1 VISQGGLDKF
11 SHKPP
16 LAILGA
22 GSWGTALAVHLV
34 GNSNS
39 VRLWGRDG
47 IQIETMRLERENKR
61 YLPGVSLP
69 EELSLYSDLS
79 ACLDGV
85 QDVIVAVPSTQFES
99 LLESLKPLVGPNW
112 RLLWVTK
119 GLDQRSHAFLSD
131 RVAAI
136 FSKELPMA
144 VLSGPSFAK
153 EVAQGAPTAVSLAGN
168 SVTWCEELVE
178 RFHSESFRVYIN
190 EDFLGVQLCAVGKN
204 VLAVAVGMADGLGLG
219 ANSRAALIT
228 RGLAELSRLLVAVGG
243 SSSTLLGLAG
253 VGDIILTCTDNQ
265 SRNRRFGL
273 AVGSGL
279 SVSQARSDLGLEVE
293 GVNNVSQLYYMA
305 KKYQVVMPVVEQ
317 VYEFFHERISLQELI
332 NNLVSRPACS
342 EF

>member
-1 VISQGGLDKF
+1 MISQGGLDKF

-22 GSWGTALAVHLV
+22 GSWGTALAIHLA

-39 VRLWGRDG
+39 VRLWARDEN
-47 IQIETMRLERENKR
+47 QIENMRLERENKR

-69 EELSLYSDLS
+69 EQLALYSNLP

-85 QDVIVAVPSTQFES
+85 QDVVVAVPSTQFES
-99 LLESLKPLVGPNW
+99 MLELLKPLVDPNW

-131 RVAAI
+131 RVATI
-136 FSKELPMA
+136 FSNELPMA

-153 EVAQGAPTAVSLAGN
+153 EVAQGVPTAVSLAGN
-168 SVTWCEELVE
+168 SVAWCEELVE

-204 VLAVAVGMADGLGLG
+204 VLAVAVGMADGLELG

-228 RGLAELSRLLVAVGG
+228 RGLAELSRTVGCCG
-243 SSSTLLGLAG
+243 WEFKYF
-253 VGDIILTCTDNQ
+253 VG
-265 SRNRRFGL
+265 FGWC
-273 AVGSGL
+273 GRYYS
-279 SVSQARSDLGLEVE
+279 
-293 GVNNVSQLYYMA
+293 NLY
-305 KKYQVVMPVVEQ
+305 
-317 VYEFFHERISLQELI
+317 
-332 NNLVSRPACS
+332 
-342 EF
+342 